1 MAPKKKAQLTISVE
15 AKKLTARERSRLQKA
30 VRIVTSIMDKHDLDK
45 IELDAGVCERH
56 RHHRK

>member
-1 MAPKKKAQLTISVE
+1 
-15 AKKLTARERSRLQKA
+15 
-30 VRIVTSIMDKHDLDK
+30 VTSIMDKHDLDK